1 MPETSAPA
9 YLIDMMK
16 QASYTANIGLTA
28 TQPSPDS
35 EQDSKQDSKQDS
47 SATDSAF
54 LKWLKHLFFY
64 ICAVTVTC
72 MVGFYFLWQIPM
84 LRDPASWL
92 QNAAIPTTSRPLS
105 TVMAPPTPIAR
116 PQIASQPPVNPIPTT
131 PEPAAG
137 SGDNSA
143 ALAASPPSAEAPANP
158 DAAPAT
164 PESPEV
170 ASDAPIDPATEQAAA
185 PSTDTPPAVPP
196 SEIEQLLS
204 DAQQQMDNRRFT
216 APASGNALRS
226 YQRILELSPNHPAA
240 IEGIQRIT
248 NYYQSAATESL
259 RQGRPDESLGYVGRG
274 LRASPSDQSLLNL
287 RREAQLAKQQQE
299 QATAQQARV
308 EAQRQRQLQQ
318 QARQQQAEWQT
329 TDDSEGPPTSRL
341 RTQDTSSQPWWRQ
354 PSHYEGNS
362 GFNQR

>member
-1 MPETSAPA
+1 
-9 YLIDMMK
+9 MMK
-16 QASYTANIGLTA
+16 QASYTANLGFTA
-28 TQPSPDS
+28 TQPSPDP
-35 EQDSKQDSKQDS
+35 EQDSKQDSV
-47 SATDSAF
+47 ATDSAF
-54 LKWLKHLFFY
+54 FKWLKHLFFY

-72 MVGFYFLWQIPM
+72 LIGFYFLWQIPM

-92 QNAAIPTTSRPLS
+92 QNAAIPTAPTRPLS
-105 TVMAPPTPIAR
+105 TVMAPPAPTVR
-116 PQIASQPPVNPIPTT
+116 PQITTQPPVNPIPAT

-137 SGDNSA
+137 SDDNPA
-143 ALAASPPSAEAPANP
+143 ALAASAPPAEVPVDP

-164 PESPEV
+164 PESAAV
-170 ASDAPIDPATEQAAA
+170 ASDTPADPAAAQAAA
-185 PSTDTPPAVPP
+185 PGADTPPAAPL

-226 YQRILELSPNHPAA
+226 YQRILELSPNNPTAL
-240 IEGIQRIT
+240 EGIQRIT

-259 RQGRPDESLGYVGRG
+259 RQGRPDESLGYIGRG
-274 LRASPSDQSLLNL
+274 LRAAPSDQSLLNL

-299 QATAQQARV
+299 QAAAQQARV

-318 QARQQQAEWQT
+318 ARQQQAEWKT
-329 TDDSEGPPTSRL
+329 TDESEEQSSSHL
-341 RTQDTSSQPWWRQ
+341 RTQDSSTQPWWRQ